1 MIIKFLPRTGGQVPT
16 MTLHPASA
24 KCFVIAHPY
33 PLASATPAIKAV
45 FPRRSTLKPS
55 MVMVREEEEL
65 HGWKRGE
72 VVVST
77 LRSERINKGMGGRR
91 KRYGDKEKSGL

>member
-55 MVMVREEEEL
+55 MAMVREEEEL
-65 HGWKRGE
+65 CGRKRGE
-72 VVVST
+72 VVLVV
-77 LRSERINKGMGGRR
+77 RKRKERVAKGRDERR
-91 KRYGDKEKSGL
+91 KGHRQ